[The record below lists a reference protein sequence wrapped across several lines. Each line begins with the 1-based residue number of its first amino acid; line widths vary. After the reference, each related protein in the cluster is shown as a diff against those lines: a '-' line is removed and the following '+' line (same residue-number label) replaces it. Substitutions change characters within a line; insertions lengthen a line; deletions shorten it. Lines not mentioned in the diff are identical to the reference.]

1 MKVNTYLTD
10 GFETVEALAV
20 IDILRRAGIT
30 VDVVSVTGDLNVT
43 SAQNVIVVADRL
55 LNDESEEADVLFLPG
70 GPGTASYKDVAGLKE
85 LFISQAYQEKGIAA
99 ICAAPSV
106 LGEWG
111 LLEGKNATAF
121 PGFESKLIGAKV
133 QKAPARVVID
143 GNILT
148 ARGMGTAVD
157 LGLALVEYLQD
168 ESSAIDLGIELQY
181 LEESKKELFK

>member
-10 GFETVEALAV
+10 GFETVEAMAV

-30 VDVVSVTGDLNVT
+30 VDIVSVTGDTKVT
-43 SAQNVIVVADRL
+43 SAQNIIVEADRL
-55 LNDESEEADVLFLPG
+55 FNDESEEADILFLPG
-70 GPGTASYKDVAGLKE
+70 GPGTPSYKEVEGLKE
-85 LFISQAYQEKGIAA
+85 LFISQSDQGKGIAA
-99 ICAAPSV
+99 ICAAPNV

-133 QKAPARVVID
+133 HKAPARVVAD
-143 GNILT
+143 GNIIT

-157 LGLALVEYLQD
+157 LGLALVEYLKD
-168 ESSAIDLGIELQY
+168 ENSAVELGVELQY
-181 LEESKKELFK
+181 LEESEKKLLN

>member
-99 ICAAPSV
+99 ICAA
-106 LGEWG
+106 
-111 LLEGKNATAF
+111 F

-168 ESSAIDLGIELQY
+168 ESSAINLGIELQY
-181 LEESKKELFK
+181 LEESEKELFK